1 MKNYLFEVVGGNYD
15 NEGERFFICCE
26 EGFVV
31 QTLEDYFPDGI
42 ECIELGVYNDDEADL
57 LGYDTL

>member
-15 NEGERFFICCE
+15 NEGERFFILCE
-26 EGFVV
+26 EGAAV

-42 ECIELGVYNDDEADL
+42 ECIQLGVYDDDEADL